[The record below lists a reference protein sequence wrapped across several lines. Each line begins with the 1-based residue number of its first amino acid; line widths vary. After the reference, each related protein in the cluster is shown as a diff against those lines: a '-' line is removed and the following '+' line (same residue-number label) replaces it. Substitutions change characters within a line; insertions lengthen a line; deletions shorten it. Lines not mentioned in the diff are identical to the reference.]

1 MSGKATRG
9 NTVAFGEYALQA
21 TECGWITA
29 RQIEAARVAMTRH
42 VKRGGKIWIRIFPH
56 KSVTKKPA
64 ETRMGKGKGAPEE
77 WVAVIKP
84 GVVLYEIEGVR
95 KKSPKRRSC
104 WRPTSCPSE
113 PSFFQGRYLMKI
125 KEIRDLSLDELRQ
138 KDRELV
144 EELFKLRMR
153 HASGQLDSPA
163 SLGNLRRDI
172 ARVRTVLVE
181 KEVK

>member
-1 MSGKATRG
+1 
-9 NTVAFGEYALQA
+9 
-21 TECGWITA
+21 
-29 RQIEAARVAMTRH
+29 
-42 VKRGGKIWIRIFPH
+42 
-56 KSVTKKPA
+56 
-64 ETRMGKGKGAPEE
+64 
-77 WVAVIKP
+77 
-84 GVVLYEIEGVR
+84 
-95 KKSPKRRSC
+95 
-104 WRPTSCPSE
+104 
-113 PSFFQGRYLMKI
+113 MKI